1 MAPEDS
7 WIIYLRAQRE
17 KFLANR
23 RQSLG
28 PDYFYD
34 TTSWDVVLEQEWQS
48 FQQTLTPITD
58 PSARP
63 INIEDLLEP
72 IATPEIIEKLQVGED
87 ILNLYYF
94 EDFQMLANQGI
105 FRESHFLIDKGRKW
119 EKKAIELVTQYGYQ
133 HIGYHQEY
141 LEFMETRQ

>member
-1 MAPEDS
+1 MVPDDS
-7 WIIYLRAQRE
+7 WINYLRAQRE

-28 PDYFYD
+28 TDYFYD
-34 TTSWDVVLEQEWQS
+34 RASWDTVLEQEWQS

-58 PSARP
+58 PSNLP
-63 INIEDLLEP
+63 TNIEELLEP

-119 EKKAIELVTQYGYQ
+119 EKKAIQLVREYGYQ
-133 HIGYHQEY
+133 HIGYCQEY
-141 LEFMETRQ
+141 LEFMEASQ

>member
-1 MAPEDS
+1 MVPEDS
-7 WIIYLRAQRE
+7 WITYLRIQRE
-17 KFLANR
+17 KFLAHR

-28 PDYFYD
+28 TDYFYD
-34 TTSWDVVLEQEWQS
+34 TTSRDIVLEKEWFQHQE
-48 FQQTLTPITD
+48 TLTPIED
-58 PSARP
+58 PSNHP

-87 ILNLYYF
+87 ILDLYYF

-119 EKKAIELVTQYGYQ
+119 EKKAIQLVREYGYQ
-133 HIGYHQEY
+133 HIGYCQEY
-141 LEFMETRQ
+141 LEFMEASQ

>member
-1 MAPEDS
+1 MVPDDS
-7 WIIYLRAQRE
+7 LINYLRAQRE

-28 PDYFYD
+28 TDYFYD
-34 TTSWDVVLEQEWQS
+34 SASWDTVLEQEWQS

-58 PSARP
+58 PSNLP
-63 INIEDLLEP
+63 TNIEELLEP

-119 EKKAIELVTQYGYQ
+119 EKKAIQLVREYGYQ
-133 HIGYHQEY
+133 HIGYCQEY
-141 LEFMETRQ
+141 LEFMEASQ

>member
-1 MAPEDS
+1 MVPDDS
-7 WIIYLRAQRE
+7 WINYLRAQRE

-28 PDYFYD
+28 TDYFYD
-34 TTSWDVVLEQEWQS
+34 SASWDTVLEQEWQS

-58 PSARP
+58 PSNLP
-63 INIEDLLEP
+63 TNIEELLEP

-119 EKKAIELVTQYGYQ
+119 EKKAIQLVREYGYQ
-133 HIGYHQEY
+133 HIGYCLEY
-141 LEFMETRQ
+141 LEFMEASQ